1 MLTKEE
7 IQYKIDYE
15 IVVDCYDDYEI
26 AVGWITTMN
35 DDIEF
40 PFTAMAQLKRKD
52 GSIEQKTV
60 QIIGLVSDED
70 DFHGNDFFLN
80 MEHGEYIVPI
90 AYSQLTNI
98 VASEQTLDLFQC
110 WNHWITT

>member
-1 MLTKEE
+1 MLTQQE
-7 IQYKIDYE
+7 IQHKIDYE

-26 AVGWITTMN
+26 AVAWVTTMN

-40 PFTAMAQLKRKD
+40 PFSATAKLKKKD
-52 GSIEQKTV
+52 GSSEQKIV
-60 QIIGLVSDED
+60 KIVNLESDED

-98 VASEQTLDLFQC
+98 VASEETLDLFQC
-110 WNHWITT
+110 WSHWIKN